1 MPKSDFTYW
10 RTTVSVA
17 QHLKIKISEY
27 DKSIRTFIPNYEEL
41 LDEVAKTASLIGKRK
56 PTILDLGVGT
66 GALSARCLAV
76 MPQADIYGIDA
87 DPDILELARRRLSRK
102 IKGRLDLALGSFLET
117 PFPRCDAIVATIAL
131 HHIMS
136 IKTKQRLY
144 AKCFLA
150 LRSGGVLVSG
160 DCFLA
165 ENPRLDQTYMEYWEA
180 HMRRSYSTG
189 EVKKFLAAWKKED
202 AYFPLRE
209 EMQMLTAVGFQVEIV
224 WRHAPF
230 AVMMGWKK

>member
-1 MPKSDFTYW
+1 M
-10 RTTVSVA
+10 SVA
-17 QHLKIKISEY
+17 RHLKIKLSEY
-27 DKSIRTFIPNYEEL
+27 DKSIRTFIPNYEEM
-41 LDEVAKTASLIGKRK
+41 LDEVAKTASLVGKRN
-56 PTILDLGVGT
+56 PTILDLGIGT
-66 GALSARCLAV
+66 GALSARCLAA
-76 MPQADIYGIDA
+76 MPHAGIYGIDE

-102 IKGRLDLALGSFLET
+102 VKRNLDLKHGSFLET

-131 HHIMS
+131 HHVTS

-150 LRSGGVLVSG
+150 LRSGGILVNG
-160 DCFLA
+160 DCFIAEHARLA
-165 ENPRLDQTYMEYWEA
+165 HRYMEKWEA
-180 HMRRSYSTG
+180 HMRQSYSTA

-224 WRHAPF
+224 WRRAPF
-230 AVMMGWKK
+230 AVVMGWKK